1 MKLKAI
7 FLILL
12 CVFFAAGDLGAEEMK
27 KKRRKKKK
35 KRGKVVAFKAGQI
48 DVQAGGGFAVNSDYS
63 KSDYSIYGT
72 TETKGGGFV
81 FNGRAE
87 YGVTDFL
94 GIGLWYSMR
103 KDKITITDVT
113 APTNIY
119 GYEHKYLNICLRP
132 AFHVPLGMAK
142 LDPYVAVPF
151 GSNKV
156 KATPFNNEGG
166 VNLVQDPL
174 DSGFAWAIHGGA
186 NYYFTDNI
194 GAFVEGGYG
203 QWLPMVNFGIT
214 AKF

>member
-12 CVFFAAGDLGAEEMK
+12 CAIFAAGDLGAEEMK

-35 KRGKVVAFKAGQI
+35 KRGKVVAFKAGQM
-48 DVQAGGGFAVNSDYS
+48 DVQAGGGFLVQRNYS
-63 KSDYSIYGT
+63 KSDYSIYGSN
-72 TETKGGGFV
+72 ETKGGFP
-81 FNGRAE
+81 FSIRAE

-94 GIGLWYSMR
+94 GIGLWYGMY
-103 KDKITITDVT
+103 KDKITITDMT
-113 APTNIY
+113 APTNVY
-119 GYEHKYLNICLRP
+119 GYEHKYMHLCARP

-151 GSNKV
+151 GLNKV
-156 KATPFNNEGG
+156 KASPFNNEGG
-166 VNLVQDPL
+166 VNLVQEPL
-174 DSGFAWAIHGGA
+174 KSGFAWAIHGGA

-203 QWLPMVNFGIT
+203 QWLPLINFGIT